1 MNRAILFAAAL
12 FLVNGTPCSSLA
24 VAQER
29 PAAAPAASQQKEQY
43 EKGMEE
49 RLGRLGKELDELKAK
64 ADVKARDEMKQL
76 LKEAEKKQDAAS
88 RKLEE
93 MRRASQEKWRKFSS
107 DMNKAADDFEQA
119 FDKAKSRFKD

>member
-12 FLVNGTPCSSLA
+12 LLVNGTTGSNLA

-29 PAAAPAASQQKEQY
+29 QATAPAASQQKEQY

-49 RLGRLGKELDELKAK
+49 RLGRLGKELDELKTK
-64 ADVKARDEMKQL
+64 ADVKARDEMSQL

-93 MRRASQEKWRKFSS
+93 MRRASEEKWRKFSS

-119 FDKAKSRFKD
+119 FDRAKSRFKD